1 MTHITCSL
9 TAKNRYQ
16 LRNPTLGKR
25 VWATFYMLMLFA
37 MTGFDS
43 CVEQLRLQT
52 EHERELERGNA
63 EMEKKKIPRWERKI
77 LETENKLQTQQQSGT
92 SGKS

>member
-1 MTHITCSL
+1 MGYLLH
-9 TAKNRYQ
+9 
-16 LRNPTLGKR
+16 
-25 VWATFYMLMLFA
+25 VMLFA

-63 EMEKKKIPRWERKI
+63 EMEKKIHQLERKI
-77 LETENKLQTQQQSGT
+77 LEIENKLQTQQQSGT